1 MELTYRGGNC
11 IEIAV
16 KKETIVIDGHI
27 HELGL
32 KNVTEKAAVYIA
44 TQQGFNP
51 VVESATTIDGPGEYE
66 ARGISVKG
74 VSAQR
79 MLDDKS
85 VKKSTIYRIVY
96 EGVTLVVV
104 GHVFA
109 PLSDEILEEI
119 GVVDIAIVPVGGGG
133 YTLDGHQAAGVVRQ
147 LEPEVVIPTHYADI
161 ATKYEVPQEGLNE
174 FLKEMGGEHETVS
187 SYKIKGGILPATLTV
202 IEITRS

>member
-16 KKETIVIDGHI
+16 KKETIVIDGNV

-32 KNVTEKAAVYIA
+32 KNVTEKAGVYIA

-66 ARGISVKG
+66 ARGVSVKG

-79 MLDDKS
+79 MLDDAG
-85 VKKSTIYRIVY
+85 VKKSTIYRIMY
-96 EGVTLVVV
+96 DGVSIVVV
-104 GHVFA
+104 GHIFA
-109 PLSDEILEEI
+109 PLPDSVLEEI
-119 GVVDIAIVPVGGGG
+119 GLVDVVIVPVGGGG
-133 YTLDGHQAAGVVRQ
+133 YTLDGHQAAVVVRQ
-147 LEPEVVIPTHYADI
+147 LEPKVVIPTHYADP
-161 ATKYEVPQEGLNE
+161 AVKYEVPQESLAE
-174 FLKEMGGEHETVS
+174 FLKEIGGEHEVVS
-187 SYKIKGGILPATLTV
+187 SYKIKGGVVPATLTV